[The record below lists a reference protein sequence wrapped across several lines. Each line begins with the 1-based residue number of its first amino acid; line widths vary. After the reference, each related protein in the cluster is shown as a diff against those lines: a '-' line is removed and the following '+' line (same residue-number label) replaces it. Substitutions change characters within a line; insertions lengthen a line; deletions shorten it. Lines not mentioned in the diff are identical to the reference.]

1 MVLLNVNDAAAV
13 TLPTTDL
20 KEMEM
25 VKAGGDAV
33 KNAAL
38 NDDKLEVKFIITSYS
53 YN

>member
-1 MVLLNVNDAAAV
+1 MVLLNSNEDAV

-25 VKAGGDAV
+25 VKAGGDAFR
-33 KNAAL
+33 NAGL
-38 NDDKLEVKFIITSYS
+38 NDNKLKVKFIITSYS